1 MFCSNCGSALAAG
14 AGGMPPAPVPV
25 YMGTP
30 GLASPMEA
38 ERRTQIGRTKTG
50 LLLLLIGTLIRWIPY
65 FLAGLLGGLLLLIGA
80 ILVILG
86 RKAFGS
92 THARNVMIAL
102 ALFIVGIIGAV
113 ALGVLFAISL
123 IGSIGGQ
130 DPRTIATAFGNAL
143 NSLLLGLV
151 ILTAIAGIAS
161 VLFTYDLQKQPG
173 KILLWAAYVANLAIT
188 IAVWA
193 IISPAIQKA
202 INDAV
207 ATGTYNPAPLQALQ
221 SQQNSLALLS
231 VIPSVLFA
239 AATYLAWARVNRG
252 EIPPATTPPG
262 MSAAAAP
269 MPPR

>member
-14 AGGMPPAPVPV
+14 TGGMPPAPAPV

-38 ERRTQIGRTKTG
+38 ERHTQIQRTKTG
-50 LLLLLIGTLIRWIPY
+50 LLLLLIGTLIRWIP
-65 FLAGLLGGLLLLIGA
+65 LIGLVGGLLALIGA
-80 ILVILG
+80 IFVILG

-102 ALFIVGIIGAV
+102 ALFIFGIIGGF
-113 ALGVLFAISL
+113 ALGVLFVISL
-123 IGSIGGQ
+123 FGSIGGQ

-143 NSLLLGLV
+143 NNILLGLV
-151 ILTAIAGIAS
+151 IVTAIAGIAS

-173 KILLWAAYVANLAIT
+173 KILLWAAYVANLAVT
-188 IAVWA
+188 IVVWA

-207 ATGTYNPAPLQALQ
+207 ATGTYNPAPLQALE

-252 EIPPATTPPG
+252 EIPPAATPPG